1 MKKITAAVFAALMM
15 VFTGV
20 CASAGVDIS
29 AEYAVLI
36 DAATG
41 RVILDRNADGEHP
54 MASTTKIMTAIV
66 ALENSDPDDIVTM
79 SQAAAYEE
87 GSSVYLQAGD
97 QMTMRELLYGVM
109 LNSGNDG
116 AAAVAEHIA
125 GSKEAFAEMMNA
137 KAQKLGL
144 EHTHFE
150 NPNGLDQDGHYTSAY
165 DLAMLTRY
173 ALKNEEF
180 ASIVST
186 YAKKVTILNRP
197 DVDHYFANH
206 NKLLKQYEGC
216 IGVKTGYT
224 QNTGRC
230 LVSAATRYGM
240 TFIAVTLNAPD
251 DWNDHMKM
259 LDYAFNTY
267 VARTVVA
274 DGEIITTKNINGI
287 DCDLIAADEISVP
300 VSIYEDSVDTVTE
313 LHCERLTA
321 PINEYEKLGYLAVYY
336 NGEEIARTDV
346 IAGCDVPSR
355 DTDTWR
361 TTFFKWVGRIM
372 EKFFKF

>member
-1 MKKITAAVFAALMM
+1 MKKLTAAVFAAMLMII
-15 VFTGV
+15 TGIT
-20 CASAGVDIS
+20 AAAGVDIS

-41 RVILDRNADGEHP
+41 RVILDRNADTEYP

-79 SQAAAYEE
+79 SETAAAEE
-87 GSSVYLQAGD
+87 GSSVYLQPGD
-97 QMTMRELLYGVM
+97 QVTMRELLYGVM

-116 AAAVAEHIA
+116 AAAVAEYIA

-137 KAQKLGL
+137 KAAELGL

-150 NPNGLDQDGHYTSAY
+150 NPSGLDQEGHYTTAA
-165 DLAMLTRY
+165 DLAQLARY

-180 ASIVST
+180 AAIVGT
-186 YAKKVTILNRP
+186 YDKRVTVINRP
-197 DVDHYFANH
+197 DAELYFVNH
-206 NKLLKQYEGC
+206 NKLLRQYEGC

-224 QNTGRC
+224 KSTGRC

-274 DGEIITTKNINGI
+274 DGEIITTENINGT
-287 DCDLIAADEISVP
+287 DCDLIAADEMS
-300 VSIYEDSVDTVTE
+300 
-313 LHCERLTA
+313 
-321 PINEYEKLGYLAVYY
+321 
-336 NGEEIARTDV
+336 
-346 IAGCDVPSR
+346 
-355 DTDTWR
+355 
-361 TTFFKWVGRIM
+361 
-372 EKFFKF
+372 